1 MYGNFCGPYWSDGQ
15 WQESVVPTLP
25 AKDELDATCRV
36 HDEVYARG
44 GDLLDADRSFFRS
57 NFGKGVLRTA
67 FAIPVGIQ
75 SVLRA
80 SEILPQS
87 RKRESTRLSTN
98 QETLTQITNMTKQS
112 RTTNNRGTP
121 PKPVKS
127 APRAQKKENGLQMSR
142 SFPPT
147 SIGTTIR
154 MGQSTVQRTTD
165 SARLTGKD
173 FIGTVEGNGINA
185 FGIGKSALLSPAYF
199 SSTVLGNLARSFERY
214 RWNRLRV
221 HYVPK
226 VATTATGQ
234 VILCSSRS
242 VSEPNLAGEQG
253 NFLQRA
259 MSQGNAAFSPLWTP
273 SYIDIDCDASWKL
286 VDPTTTADLDDNIHE
301 ELQVYTQ
308 VSVPGQVGYLFAEYD
323 ISFKEP
329 IYQPHST
336 AIPLASGPGQRVQ
349 LGDTSNIK
357 APLDAWILAATGTNL
372 VSTAT
377 NGTIW
382 RAVFDLQASTVAT
395 GSSFANG
402 FLVNTTYR
410 TTTLLSTSSTQ
421 ICPIV
426 GGTTLYFVKNDN
438 FVEVYTSLES
448 AIVGNSTGQIFYN
461 LATTTFG
468 IYFFD
473 MATVRIGSASLA
485 SVQ

>member
-15 WQESVVPTLP
+15 WQESVIPTLP

-44 GDLLDADRSFFRS
+44 GDLLDADRTFFRS

-87 RKRESTRLSTN
+87 RNRESTLTTN
-98 QETLTQITNMTKQS
+98 QKTQSHNTNMAKQM
-112 RTTNNRGTP
+112 RTTKNRGTP
-121 PKPVKS
+121 PNPTKS
-127 APRAQKKENGLQMSR
+127 APRAQKKESGLLMSR

-173 FIGTVEGNGINA
+173 FVGTVEGNGIGA

-214 RWNRLRV
+214 RWNRLRI

-273 SYIDIDCDASWKL
+273 SYIDIDCDAGWRL
-286 VDPTTTADLDDNIHE
+286 VDPTTTVDLDDNIHE

-308 VSVPGQVGYLFAEYD
+308 VSAPGQVGYLFAEYD

-336 AIPLASGPGQRVQ
+336 AIPLASGPGQRVT
-349 LGDTSNIK
+349 LGDTANTKS
-357 APLDAWILAATGTNL
+357 PLDALILNPTGTNFNAI
-372 VSTAT
+372 AT

-382 RAVFDLQASTVAT
+382 RAVFDLQASTVPA

-402 FLVNTTYR
+402 YLTNITYR
-410 TTTLLSTSSTQ
+410 TTTVLSTSSTQ
-421 ICPIV
+421 LMPFQ
-426 GGTTLYFVKNDN
+426 GGTTVYFVKNDN

-448 AIVGNSTGQIFYN
+448 AIVGNSSGQLFYN
-461 LATTTFG
+461 LATTGFG
-468 IYFFD
+468 IYVFD
-473 MATVRIGSASLA
+473 IATVRIGVASLP